1 MTHDHEQMRH
11 SVNNI
16 FDLDD

>member
-1 MTHDHEQMRH
+1 MTHEQMRH
-11 SVNNI
+11 SMNNV